1 MRILAVIT
9 DAKSVRPCLDAAV
22 MAARIDPYS
31 HIEGLH
37 VVVDPDRLVAA
48 SEEVQFQRL
57 RERTEGTARDKAKA
71 VEAEFLCWNV
81 GADERTPRITW
92 EAPVGAEEELIV
104 RAAHNAD
111 LLVLVQGHDMD
122 TGDARHAAIREAAKP
137 LLLVPTS
144 WQPPSH
150 GFAHIAVALSDTPIA
165 ADAIDAAM
173 PWLQAADKVTA
184 LRIGGEDDPALAL
197 ADRVRTAGID
207 VDMRIIP
214 PEGEDRGAQI
224 VHEAKAI
231 GADLLVAGAY
241 RHGPLLEWLLGGT
254 TRHML
259 AAAELPLFLAH

>member
-1 MRILAVIT
+1 MRVLAVIT

-81 GADERTPRITW
+81 GADEKTPRITW

-137 LLLVPTS
+137 LLLVPAS

-165 ADAIDAAM
+165 ADAIDAAV
-173 PWLQAADKVTA
+173 PWLQAAEKVTA
-184 LRIGGEDDPALAL
+184 LRIGSEADPALAL

-207 VDMRIIP
+207 VEARIIP